1 MTPAGMPARIANS
14 PAAKAVKGVS
24 SAGLITT
31 VQPAANAGATLRV
44 IMANGKFQ
52 GVMAA
57 QTPMG
62 CLITIRRRVLS
73 NWGNVSPL
81 TRLASSAYHSTK
93 LAPYIT
99 SPLASAK
106 GLPCSAVMMRPR
118 SSTLA
123 MRRSY
128 HLRSKTLRSLLV
140 LPRQA
145 GRAALAAEMACSA
158 SAAPK
163 LATSASFA
171 PVAGSWMSKRL
182 LPLTHWPLIKASVLR
197 SEGSLSKAK
206 GEVFM
211 SMGSPRGICKGLEAV
226 LAIL

>member
-1 MTPAGMPARIANS
+1 MANS
-14 PAAKAVKGVS
+14 PAAKAVRGVS
-24 SAGLITT
+24 SAGLMTT
-31 VQPAANAGATLRV
+31 VQPAAKAGATLRV

-57 QTPMG
+57 HTPMG
-62 CLITIRRRVLS
+62 CLMTVRRRVLS
-73 NWGNVSPL
+73 NWGRVSPL

-106 GLPCSAVMMRPR
+106 GLPCSAVMMRPK

-123 MRRSY
+123 ISRSY
-128 HLRSKTLRSLLV
+128 HLRSKMLRSLLV

-145 GRAALAAEMACSA
+145 GRAALAAAMAASA
-158 SAAPK
+158 SLAPK
-163 LATSASFA
+163 LATSASLM
-171 PVAGSWMSKRL
+171 PVAGSLTSNRL
-182 LPLTHWPLIKASVLR
+182 LPLTHWPLTKASVFR
-197 SEGSLSKAK
+197 REGSFNRAS

-211 SMGSPRGICKGLEAV
+211 SMGVSSENSVGICCFRNLIMES
-226 LAIL
+226 